1 MLVFLAVLAI
11 VRWQFFT
18 SVTSLTDQDGLK
30 ACAASAIAI
39 IERDIVTT
47 VGT

>member
-11 VRWQFFT
+11 VRWQLFY
-18 SVTSLTDQDGLK
+18 VRDVLTDRDGSK
-30 ACAASAIAI
+30 ACAATAIVI